1 MTWPLQDAKNR
12 FSELIENAITKGPQ
26 RVTRRGEP
34 VAVVIAEKEYEK
46 LVGRKSKS
54 LLEFFRSSPL
64 AEAVLDLQRSR
75 DEARE
80 IAL

>member
-1 MTWPLQDAKNR
+1 
-12 FSELIENAITKGPQ
+12 
-26 RVTRRGEP
+26 
-34 VAVVIAEKEYEK
+34 VIAEKEYEK

-80 IAL
+80 IEL